1 MFLKLPPADSVP
13 VYTFKLLC
21 WDREFSATC
30 DAGMEEKPFCYS
42 SMFSR
47 WLISILKTTWITK
60 LFFFLHQIQFHVWF
74 GNYCCSAWQCQYINY
89 LFSFAIFPVGL
100 VSQHYNHLWMLEMM
114 IIIIFHFLCLFVHC
128 THFKVISWTF
138 LLFSH
143 RHCFLGKRIVKMPN

>member
-21 WDREFSATC
+21 WDRVFSATC

-60 LFFFLHQIQFHVWF
+60 LFFFSIKFNFMFGL

-114 IIIIFHFLCLFVHC
+114 IIIFPFLCLFVHC